1 MLAELFM
8 LRIEAMARA
17 SNPQGAN
24 NSDTRFV
31 PIKLPAPVAKN
42 SPGPATKN
50 D

>member
-8 LRIEAMARA
+8 LRIEAMMRA
-17 SNPQGAN
+17 SNAQNGN

-31 PIKLPAPVAKN
+31 PVKLPTPVAKN
-42 SPGPATKN
+42 SPAPTTKN